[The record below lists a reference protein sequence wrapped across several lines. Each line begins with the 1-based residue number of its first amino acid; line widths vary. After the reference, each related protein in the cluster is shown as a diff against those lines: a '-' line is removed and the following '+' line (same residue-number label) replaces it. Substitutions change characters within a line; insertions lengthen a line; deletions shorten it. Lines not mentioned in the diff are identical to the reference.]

1 MKIPVI
7 RGKIGNWRY
16 YSGVMS
22 FKDIQEN
29 VTASINEIYKTSCLD
44 ELLQRELS
52 RNFESIK
59 KYILKDNERF
69 FNAIILAIYDGDPQW
84 LEVEFRNEERD
95 YTNVGFLE
103 FNGEETIFPVDGQH
117 RVAGIIESLK
127 ENPDLY
133 NEQVPVIFI
142 AHSNTD
148 DGKKKTRKLFSTL
161 NRRAKR
167 VGENENIALDE
178 DDACSIITREL
189 VQNFPLFKHN
199 HVENSSGKQINVS
212 NNVAITSLIT
222 LYQSVEIIVKNK
234 LASKN
239 IKGKSY
245 NDFKLYRPT
254 DEKLLELQNEVFDV
268 FNSFANNVDCIKE
281 YIESEEVT
289 KAVKYR
295 NSNGGILP
303 FRPIAFTEIF
313 AAAIIVKQRK
323 NTTFDEVFSKINSVE
338 LELSEYPWK
347 GLLWDG
353 SRMITGAKKTTIR
366 MLLVYMIS
374 PESLTKAEK
383 DRLLEGYAS
392 ALNITF
398 EEADKILHN
407 IVEKRTFK

>member
-84 LEVEFRNEERD
+84 LEVEFRNAERD

-117 RVAGIIESLK
+117 RVAGIIEALK
-127 ENPDLY
+127 EKPDLY

-189 VQNFPLFKHN
+189 VQNFPLFKN
-199 HVENSSGKQINVS
+199 ENVVNGLGKQIPVS
-212 NNVAITSLIT
+212 NETAITSLIT
-222 LYQSVEIIVKNK
+222 LYQSVEVIIKNK
-234 LASKN
+234 LATEN
-239 IKGKSY
+239 IKGEKY
-245 NDFKLYRPT
+245 KEFILYRPS
-254 DEKLLELQNEVFDV
+254 DEKLSELHNIVFDV
-268 FNSFANNVDCIKE
+268 FDSFVENFDCIKE
-281 YIESEEVT
+281 YVESQEFS
-289 KAVKYR
+289 KAAKYR
-295 NSNGGILP
+295 NTDGGNLL

-313 AAAIIVKQRK
+313 AAALIVAHRK
-323 NTTFDEVFSKINSVE
+323 KCTFDEIFSKMNS
-338 LELSEYPWK
+338 LEFEISKTPWK

-353 SRMITGAKKTTIR
+353 SRMITGVAKTTIR
-366 MLLVYMIS
+366 LLLIHMVAS
-374 PESLTKAEK
+374 EVLTKSENDK
-383 DRLLEGYAS
+383 LIDGYAS
-392 ALNITF
+392 ALNITNA
-398 EEADKILHN
+398 EAISILHN
-407 IVEKRTFK
+407 L

>member
-44 ELLQRELS
+44 ELLQRELT
-52 RNFESIK
+52 RNYESIK

-95 YTNVGFLE
+95 FTNVGFLQ

-117 RVAGIIESLK
+117 RVAGIIEALK
-127 ENPDLY
+127 ENPDLH

-148 DGKKKTRKLFSTL
+148 EGKKKTRKLFSTL

-189 VQNFPLFKHN
+189 VQNFPLFN
-199 HVENSSGKQINVS
+199 NDNVANDLGKQIPVS
-212 NNVAITSLIT
+212 NETAITSLIA
-222 LYQSVEIIVKNK
+222 LYQSVEIIVKNY
-234 LASKN
+234 LAFEN
-239 IKGKSY
+239 IKGEKY
-245 NDFKLYRPT
+245 KEFKLYRPS
-254 DEKLLELQNEVFDV
+254 DKRLLELHDCVFEV
-268 FNSFANNVDCIKE
+268 FNSFVANFDCVKE
-281 YIESEEVT
+281 YVESKDFS
-289 KAVKYR
+289 KAAKYR
-295 NSNGGILP
+295 NTNGGNLL
-303 FRPIAFTEIF
+303 FRPIAFTEVF
-313 AAAIIVKQRK
+313 TAALIIKQR
-323 NTTFDEVFSKINSVE
+323 NNSTFDEIFSKMNKVE
-338 LELSEYPWK
+338 FEISKSPWK
-347 GLLWDG
+347 GLIWDG
-353 SRMITGAKKTTIR
+353 YRIISGVTKSTIR
-366 MLLVYMIS
+366 LLLIHMVA
-374 PESLTKAEK
+374 PETLTKAERNK
-383 DRLLEGYAS
+383 LINGYAS
-392 ALNITF
+392 ALNIAIEDSENF
-398 EEADKILHN
+398 LHN
-407 IVEKRTFK
+407 L